1 MTRLLLSECAES
13 LKDAAMMTVSVL
25 EEGGVVLYPSDT
37 VYGLLCRADSRTAVE
52 RIRSLKGYTAS
63 RPFILIVDGVTMAG
77 SVADGLTDEILGLLG
92 EKWPGRFTA
101 VLRASGGCPEWVRG
115 DDCSVALRH
124 PADELSGLIL
134 AGAGIPLV
142 STSANAVGEP
152 PPLTPEGIP
161 EGIRGGVD
169 LFIDGGT
176 LPPSEPS
183 TIVRLT
189 GKPPKILRGGRT

>member
-1 MTRLLLSECAES
+1 MTRLLLSESVES

-77 SVADGLTDEILGLLG
+77 SVADGLTGEILGLLG

-101 VLRASGGCPEWVRG
+101 VLRASGACPQWVRSVDG
-115 DDCSVALRH
+115 TVALRH
-124 PADELSGLIL
+124 PADTLSSLIL
-134 AGAGIPLV
+134 AGIGTPLV
-142 STSANAVGEP
+142 STSANAAGAP
-152 PPLTPEGIP
+152 SPLTPEGIP
-161 EGIRGGVD
+161 EGIRKKVD
-169 LFIDGGT
+169 LFIDRGV

-189 GKPPKILRGGRT
+189 GKTPEILRGGRA

>member
-1 MTRLLLSECAES
+1 MIRLILSEDAES
-13 LKDAAMMTVSVL
+13 LKDAAMMTISVL

-52 RIRSLKGYTAS
+52 RIRSLKGYTGH

-77 SVADGLTDEILGLLG
+77 SVADGLTDEILGLLR
-92 EKWPGRFTA
+92 ERWPGRFTA

-115 DDCSVALRH
+115 DDCTIALRH
-124 PADELSGLIL
+124 PSGDLSGLIL
-134 AGAGIPLV
+134 AGVGSPLV
-142 STSANAVGEP
+142 STSANAAGEP

-161 EGIRGGVD
+161 EGIRNGVD

-189 GKPPKILRGGRT
+189 GQTPEILRGRA